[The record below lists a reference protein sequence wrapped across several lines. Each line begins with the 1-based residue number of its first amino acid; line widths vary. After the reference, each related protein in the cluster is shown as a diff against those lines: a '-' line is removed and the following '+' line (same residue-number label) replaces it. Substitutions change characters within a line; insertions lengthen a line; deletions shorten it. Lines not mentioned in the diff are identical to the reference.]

1 MEFAVRQGLNKGPV
15 EPAEPGE
22 MVELPVG
29 FACHVGNIG
38 IKDGTDDVM
47 VLAAD
52 RVAAAAGV
60 FTKSLFSGA
69 SVRRS
74 QVNIADG

>member
-1 MEFAVRQGLNKGPV
+1 MRQGLNKGPV

-52 RVAAAAGV
+52 RVAAAAECV
-60 FTKSLFSGA
+60 YQESVLGA